1 MKLEKGI
8 NMEVARS
15 TYSTIH
21 VEGGIFEF
29 IQSWKS
35 RMDEHIIA
43 VKCGGDKS
51 LKRVYYKGLTI
62 GLG

>member
-1 MKLEKGI
+1 
-8 NMEVARS
+8 MEVARS